1 MKWKYSVFNISGY
14 IVEYC
19 NKHYLHITHLRLQK
33 LLYFIQAYFLM
44 KSNGEIVA
52 FNEEIEAWDLG
63 PIVPCI
69 YHQYK
74 RFGNGHIPFLN
85 DNSYA
90 GIFSNDDKKN
100 IEEVILHFKDKSSIY
115 MMEVTHDQKPWI
127 EAYNKQNLEK
137 VITKKSIYEYFTDKH
152 TIYKGA

>member
-1 MKWKYSVFNISGY
+1 MEGKYSVFNISGY

-52 FNEEIEAWDLG
+52 FNEDIEAWDLG

-74 RFGNGHIPFLN
+74 RFGNGHIPFN

-100 IEEVILHFKDKSSIY
+100 Y
-115 MMEVTHDQKPWI
+115 
-127 EAYNKQNLEK
+127 
-137 VITKKSIYEYFTDKH
+137 
-152 TIYKGA
+152 